1 MEKFL
6 SKYQCGFKKGY
17 SAQRCLLAMLEKCKR
32 AVDQEKAFG
41 ALITAWEVS
50 KYGVFSG
57 RHFPVFGLNTEIYT
71 VNLRIQSEYRKRQ
84 TRKNSV
90 FALFKQWMTDLSK
103 PFECLPRELITAKL
117 NAHWFNHGCNIEKDW
132 QLLFY
137 FFPFLIFLFINPN
150 LGGGVILPSPRLVF
164 P

>member
-1 MEKFL
+1 MDKFL

-57 RHFPVFGLNTEIYT
+57 RYFPVFGLNTSPYSVRIQEKT
-71 VNLRIQSEYRKRQ
+71 DKKKLRIW
-84 TRKNSV
+84 T
-90 FALFKQWMTDLSK
+90 LFKQWMTDLSK

-117 NAHWFNHGCNIEKDW
+117 NAHWFSHGCNIEKDW
-132 QLLFY
+132 QLFFY
-137 FFPFLIFLFINPN
+137 FFSFLLFLFINPD
-150 LGGGVILPSPRLVF
+150 LGGRGNFTLSPIGF
-164 P
+164 PLIT